1 MGLRTGLKDRFPSS
15 DRKHAILSQKYAH
28 IEHGHGPT
36 HKYYTQV
43 SVLTSVCDH
52 VYSYNIALTKYRGGA
67 MRVEGGGVR
76 RNLVQKYFFATVH
89 IFSPY
94 VCPLVET

>member
-1 MGLRTGLKDRFPSS
+1 MS
-15 DRKHAILSQKYAH
+15 HKYAH

-52 VYSYNIALTKYRGGA
+52 VYSYNIALTKYRSGA
-67 MRVEGGGVR
+67 MRVEGGGC

-89 IFSPY
+89 IFSSY
-94 VCPLVET
+94 VYPLVET

>member
-15 DRKHAILSQKYAH
+15 DRKHAILSHKYAH

-52 VYSYNIALTKYRGGA
+52 VYSYNIALTKYRSGA
-67 MRVEGGGVR
+67 MRVEGGGVGTWFK
-76 RNLVQKYFFATVH
+76 NIFLLQFIYFHHMCT
-89 IFSPY
+89 P
-94 VCPLVET
+94 

>member
-1 MGLRTGLKDRFPSS
+1 M
-15 DRKHAILSQKYAH
+15 LSHKYAH

-67 MRVEGGGVR
+67 MRVEGGGVC

-94 VCPLVET
+94 VYPLVET

>member
-67 MRVEGGGVR
+67 MRVGGGCVGTWFK
-76 RNLVQKYFFATVH
+76 NIFLLQFIYFHHMCA
-89 IFSPY
+89 P
-94 VCPLVET
+94 

>member
-67 MRVEGGGVR
+67 MRVEGGGGCVGTWFK
-76 RNLVQKYFFATVH
+76 NIFLLQFIYFHHMCA
-89 IFSPY
+89 P
-94 VCPLVET
+94 

>member
-15 DRKHAILSQKYAH
+15 DRKHAILSHKYAH

-52 VYSYNIALTKYRGGA
+52 VYSYNIALTKYRSGA
-67 MRVEGGGVR
+67 MRVEGGGC

-89 IFSPY
+89 IFSSY
-94 VCPLVET
+94 VYPLVET

>member
-1 MGLRTGLKDRFPSS
+1 MGLRTGLKDRFLSS
-15 DRKHAILSQKYAH
+15 DRKHAMLSHKYAH

-67 MRVEGGGVR
+67 MRVEGGGCVGTWFK
-76 RNLVQKYFFATVH
+76 NIFLLQFIYFHHMCT
-89 IFSPY
+89 P
-94 VCPLVET
+94 

>member
-15 DRKHAILSQKYAH
+15 DRKHAILSHKYAH

-36 HKYYTQV
+36 HKYYTLV

-52 VYSYNIALTKYRGGA
+52 VYSYNIALTKYRSGA
-67 MRVEGGGVR
+67 MRVEGGGGVGTWFK
-76 RNLVQKYFFATVH
+76 NIFLLQFIYFHHMCT
-89 IFSPY
+89 P
-94 VCPLVET
+94 